1 MKYKIYYLRDL
12 SALFNKQFRKTEID
26 ELVFKDRENIF
37 NSTEEAF
44 TYITSIEGVIGNM
57 TFTVLPYIKIEKS

>member
-1 MKYKIYYLRDL
+1 MKYKICYLRDS
-12 SALFNKQFRKTEID
+12 SAFFNKQFRKTEID

-44 TYITSIEGVIGNM
+44 AYITSIKGAIGNM